1 MGACLARIRGGDA
14 RAPRALR
21 DSLQQLHEAVRPES
35 CQRVL
40 LVDDDP
46 IWRRVGQR
54 LLERLGYRVVL
65 AVNGREAVQAAQE
78 GRFAAVLM
86 DMMMPEMDG
95 CAASRAIR
103 ELPGVDRDLPIIAM
117 TASDAASHRERCL
130 AAGMN
135 DFLCKPAT
143 LDQLRTVL
151 DRWTATARETA
162 NA

>member
-1 MGACLARIRGGDA
+1 
-14 RAPRALR
+14 
-21 DSLQQLHEAVRPES
+21 
-35 CQRVL
+35 
-40 LVDDDP
+40 VDDDP
-46 IWRRVGQR
+46 IGRRVGQR
-54 LLERLGYRVVL
+54 LLERLGYRAVL
-65 AVNGREAVQAAQE
+65 AVTGREAVEAVQE

-117 TASDAASHRERCL
+117 TASDAASYRERCL